1 MTLFFLGLAA
11 GLILGFVL
19 GLVLGLWAWEAILKA
34 PPEEEDG
41 WLL

>member
-19 GLVLGLWAWEAILKA
+19 GLWAWEAILKA
-34 PPEEEDG
+34 PPEEEDW

>member
-19 GLVLGLWAWEAILKA
+19 GLCAWEAILKA